1 LVVRS
6 LAVISDSQG
15 GTCVAVGIAFT
26 VATGPASGW
35 TVLAQYKT
43 GANISTNLL
52 SKSEESITGP
62 FFQEWSISNASIP
75 GHESSAL
82 QGGEQLTLSVQCNGL
97 EGGGLL

>member
-1 LVVRS
+1 M
-6 LAVISDSQG
+6 
-15 GTCVAVGIAFT
+15 AVGIAFT